1 MYRLILALATLWCVV
16 QSLYMIWLTMAYNR
30 GICRRCKT
38 GVWEYNDVL
47 EGAIPEDAEDAVTNV
62 RCSHCGYKEYIP
74 SIRLAKGYVP
84 VFAIGMY
91 LLSWVVLVLTII
103 GGFYV

>member
-1 MYRLILALATLWCVV
+1 MYRLILASAILWYVA
-16 QSLYMIWLTMAYNR
+16 QSLYMLWLTTAYNR
-30 GICRRCKT
+30 GICRRCKV

-62 RCSHCGYKEYIP
+62 RCSHCGHKEYIP
-74 SIRLAKGYVP
+74 STRLAKGHAP
-84 VFAIGMY
+84 VFAAGMY
-91 LLSWVVLVLTII
+91 LLSCIVLILTII